1 MDLCQIVSSVNTAI
15 QLLYN
20 FNDDDDDDD
29 DETNN
34 RNNYNNK
41 SADLGRESSCRLLVL
56 ILRTTNC

>member
-1 MDLCQIVSSVNTAI
+1 MDLSQIVSSVNTAI

-20 FNDDDDDDD
+20 FNDDDDD